1 VLRYQGGLFLPEHGL
16 STIER
21 AARDAEAEQTI
32 MTIGKKLQARGQEFS
47 PMPQAH
53 TYAPTVIV
61 RDVDAKGFK
70 KAELV
75 AAFDRLLDQHKVE
88 IETVKPGTSRE
99 KRVIRFGLARE

>member
-1 VLRYQGGLFLPEHGL
+1 
-16 STIER
+16 
-21 AARDAEAEQTI
+21 
-32 MTIGKKLQARGQEFS
+32 
-47 PMPQAH
+47 
-53 TYAPTVIV
+53 V

-88 IETVKPGTSRE
+88 IETVKPGISRE